1 MSKMG
6 EIHYEIQ
13 QMLYDGVTPALIAV
27 RLEVPLSWVISVEE
41 QLFYDDTGYNYT
53 EEEQYQ
59 MEH

>member
-13 QMLYDGVTPALIAV
+13 QMLYEGVTPALIAV
-27 RLEVPLSWVISVEE
+27 RLEIPLSWVISVEE
-41 QLFYDDTGYNYT
+41 QTLYDDSGYNYT

>member
-6 EIHYEIQ
+6 EIQYEIQ

-41 QLFYDDTGYNYT
+41 QLFYDDSGYNYT
-53 EEEQYQ
+53 EEEQHS